1 MPKRCAPPPVSADA
15 VTAAELAALRDGML
29 ELEQNAA
36 AVLTRMDHAYR
47 DSARNLVHYLALR
60 RQDLRRLQERLAALG
75 LSSLGRAESHVL
87 ASLSAVLERLGA
99 APAPEAEEGLSFK
112 QGRKLLE
119 THTDALFG
127 PPPGGR
133 RVRMMVTMPSEAAED
148 PRLIRDLLEHGMDC
162 MRINCAHDHPD
173 VWARMIEHL
182 RRARRESGRR
192 CRVLM
197 DLGGPKLRTGPVE
210 PDGPV
215 LKWRPRRDRFG
226 RVTAPARVWLHPPGL
241 EQQPDGEADG
251 SIALDAKW
259 LAGLKPGDELDFT
272 DARGARRHL
281 RVAGEAG
288 PCRWAEAVQSAY
300 VTPDTVLQ
308 IRGSGRSGK
317 SRGVARRC
325 RVGGILAPEGY
336 ILLRR
341 GDLLRL
347 TRTLKPG
354 KNAVTDPEG
363 RVIAPAM
370 IGCTLPQVFTRV
382 RAGDRVWLD
391 DGRIGGV
398 VRSADR
404 SAVMVEITAAR
415 PQGDKLRGEK
425 GINLPDTD
433 LGLPALSKKDRDDLR
448 FIARH
453 AHLVGLSFAQR
464 TEDIIELQ
472 DFLLKLRRPDLGV
485 ILKIETRRGFE
496 MLPDLLLAA
505 MHAPA
510 VGVMIAR
517 GDLAVECGYER
528 LAEVQEEILWL
539 CEAAH
544 LPVIWAT
551 QVLDGL
557 AQTGSHS
564 RAEITDAAM
573 GERAEC
579 VMLNKGPYILEAM
592 RVLDDILRRM
602 EEHQEKKSPRLR
614 RLRWWEW
621 PDGHVPKSKPG
632 RTSGAGRRRST

>member
-1 MPKRCAPPPVSADA
+1 MSKRCSPPPVSADA
-15 VTAAELAALRDGML
+15 VTAAELAELRDGML
-29 ELEQNAA
+29 ELERHAA
-36 AVLTRMDHAYR
+36 PVLTRMDPVHR

-60 RQDLRRLQERLAALG
+60 RQDLRQLQERLAALG
-75 LSSLGRAESHVL
+75 LSSLGRAESHAL

-99 APAPEAEEGLSFK
+99 PPAPKSEGGLSFK

-133 RVRMMVTMPSEAAED
+133 RVRMMVTMPSEAAEN
-148 PRLIRDLLEHGMDC
+148 PRMIRELLENGMDC
-162 MRINCAHDHPD
+162 MRINCAHDHPE
-173 VWARMIEHL
+173 VWGRMIEHL

-210 PDGPV
+210 PDVPV
-215 LKWRPRRDRFG
+215 LKWRPQRDRFG
-226 RVTAPARVWLHPPGL
+226 RVTAPARIWLHPPGR

-251 SIALDAKW
+251 SIAVEATW
-259 LAGLKPGDELDFT
+259 LAGLHPGDGLDFT
-272 DARGARRHL
+272 DARDAL
-281 RVAGEAG
+281 RMLRITGTAG
-288 PCRWAEAVQSAY
+288 PCRWAETVQTAY
-300 VTPDTVLQ
+300 VTPETVLHLHQ
-308 IRGSGRSGK
+308 HGRRGKGA
-317 SRGVARRC
+317 ARRC

-336 ILLRR
+336 LLLRR
-341 GDLLRL
+341 GDVLRL
-347 TRTLKPG
+347 TRSLQPG
-354 KNAVTDPEG
+354 KNAAFDQEG
-363 RVIAPAM
+363 RVIAPAT

-382 RAGDRVWLD
+382 RPGDRVWLD

-404 SAVMVEITAAR
+404 STVTVEITAAR

-433 LGLPALSKKDRDDLR
+433 LGLPALSKKDREDLR

-464 TEDIIELQ
+464 TEDILDLQ
-472 DFLLKLRRPDLGV
+472 SQLRNLGRPDLGIV
-485 ILKIETRRGFE
+485 LKIETRRGFE

-505 MHAPA
+505 MHGPA

-544 LPVIWAT
+544 LPVVWAT
-551 QVLDGL
+551 QVLDTL
-557 AQTGSHS
+557 ARTGAPS

-579 VMLNKGPYILEAM
+579 VMLNKGPHILEAM
-592 RVLDDILRRM
+592 RVLEDILRRM
-602 EEHQEKKSPRLR
+602 EEHQDKKSSRLR

-621 PDGHVPKSKPG
+621 PDGQVPGANPG
-632 RTSGAGRRRST
+632 RASKARRLHGG

>member
-1 MPKRCAPPPVSADA
+1 M
-15 VTAAELAALRDGML
+15 
-29 ELEQNAA
+29 
-36 AVLTRMDHAYR
+36 
-47 DSARNLVHYLALR
+47 
-60 RQDLRRLQERLAALG
+60 
-75 LSSLGRAESHVL
+75 
-87 ASLSAVLERLGA
+87 
-99 APAPEAEEGLSFK
+99 
-112 QGRKLLE
+112 
-119 THTDALFG
+119 
-127 PPPGGR
+127 
-133 RVRMMVTMPSEAAED
+133 
-148 PRLIRDLLEHGMDC
+148 
-162 MRINCAHDHPD
+162 
-173 VWARMIEHL
+173 
-182 RRARRESGRR
+182 
-192 CRVLM
+192 
-197 DLGGPKLRTGPVE
+197 
-210 PDGPV
+210 
-215 LKWRPRRDRFG
+215 
-226 RVTAPARVWLHPPGL
+226 TAPARVWLHPPGL

-300 VTPDTVLQ
+300 VTPDT
-308 IRGSGRSGK
+308 
-317 SRGVARRC
+317 
-325 RVGGILAPEGY
+325 
-336 ILLRR
+336 
-341 GDLLRL
+341 DLLRL

-614 RLRWWEW
+614 RLRWWAHKRGRTPTEHVRLRASPLR
-621 PDGHVPKSKPG
+621 PDGNFPVRLGRCSLGGPG
-632 RTSGAGRRRST
+632 PEDCREPQPDPPVCCCRVHQSRVRADAQSMPAPGDLHRHEGHEPERADDQVLHGGKQIERQRHPCVEEAARPCRAEHRPRRGSAEERK